1 MFEVSDSYVLEENG
15 IRIGMFSVGP
25 PDIEIRVPQTHH
37 MLHEL
42 NVQIVPKLC
51 LAEKFTVN
59 LLYRPIDV
67 LPDERW
73 IVIATSSVVF
83 HMESVQITFPCEN
96 FTNAGLYRVDLVNSQ
111 GYEIQLFFSEEID
124 IPRGQSSLSIGCSQF
139 DIFYVK
145 YCFELVSVDLRSSV
159 FHLWKSTCVNTEPEK
174 GAEGIFKP
182 KDSAY
187 SSRQSAFTSSL
198 ESKWI
203 CSREEESTGNIP
215 DIFRILGFIAY
226 VLLSIKA
233 TWESWSAWSE
243 CSATCGESIQK
254 RYRFCEN
261 PEPKR
266 GVDCVGEMIE
276 TRTCVV
282 PDCLTLIKSH
292 GMLTNCSCGCALN
305 GTSGSF
311 FATVADAEKCGGNQ
325 TWYMSARTNSVVS
338 DFSVAIDPN
347 AAGKLFF
354 FLRAPYE
361 ELVWFSG
368 SNQEQ
373 AFTLRLDRPIFV
385 VLWYKGNNSAI
396 KGRKGFTI
404 SFSTREVTNQF
415 PTRNAPSCQP
425 LCPETVII
433 ALLSLIFLF
442 IICFPPFLCASLT
455 RRLRTR
461 NCHDRPL
468 LDKIYDSEMIRSG
481 NTEYTQASGEKPA
494 AFTAQRSIGI
504 QLSVQSTPRP
514 TVNLKILSF
523 TVSSHPDLIQNSSLT
538 TRVSKIFFLP
548 FPSGQ
553 GYFRCARTC
562 VPSDSPQPHHGT
574 SISTTDE
581 LEYDYY
587 DGTTIPGSLLAPVDD
602 LLMCEIEIDQ
612 IIAQSSLY
620 SKPVE
625 THDMYTQ
632 V

>member
-73 IVIATSSVVF
+73 IVIATSFVVF
-83 HMESVQITFPCEN
+83 HTESVQITFPCEN

-111 GYEIQLFFSEEID
+111 GFEIQGKQWILVNDTSGVSLELRNDSIFPHCTKDFLIRWNTVKCDAARLSYRLRVLAIPEGSNNQEHRSHYIEEID

-159 FHLWKSTCVNTEPEK
+159 FHLWKSTCVNTEP
-174 GAEGIFKP
+174 APVI
-182 KDSAY
+182 
-187 SSRQSAFTSSL
+187 
-198 ESKWI
+198 
-203 CSREEESTGNIP
+203 N
-215 DIFRILGFIAY
+215 
-226 VLLSIKA
+226 A
-233 TWESWSAWSE
+233 TWGSWSAWSE

-266 GVDCVGEMIE
+266 GVDCVGEMTE

-373 AFTLRLDRPIFV
+373 EFTLRLDRPIFV

-504 QLSVQSTPRP
+504 QLSVQSTPR
-514 TVNLKILSF
+514 
-523 TVSSHPDLIQNSSLT
+523 
-538 TRVSKIFFLP
+538 
-548 FPSGQ
+548 
-553 GYFRCARTC
+553 CARTC

-612 IIAQSSLY
+612 IIAHSSLY